1 MITDEQKFRAGT
13 FRMFGF
19 ILLTPIGKVLLDPW
33 IFLEEHNLMYGIIYI
48 MIAIASGYIGL
59 LHIERA
65 RVILDKRSKKRWM
78 N

>member
-1 MITDEQKFRAGT
+1 MVTEEEKFKAET
-13 FRMFGF
+13 FRIFGI

-33 IFLEEHNLMYGIIYI
+33 IFFKEHNLMYGIIYI
-48 MIAIASGYIGL
+48 MIAVASGYIGL

-65 RVILDKRSKKRWM
+65 RVILDERSKKRWM